1 MRWLGSVV
9 VWGVFVPVAI
19 AGAAPKVVRTFPP
32 NGAKDVDPATTEIVV
47 VFDVPVKPNS
57 WSVVQMGDA
66 TFPEL
71 AGDNPISFRDDKTCV
86 AKVRLQADTAYGL
99 GFNSRTRQG
108 FKSAEDET
116 AAEPYALQFRTG
128 SGKPV
133 VPEGPRV
140 VRTDPEDGT
149 ADLEAGTYDLTILF
163 SEPMEVGQASIMT
176 PPEGPRLKMI
186 GQPKWRDTRT
196 FVAPVLLAA
205 KTTYRVGI
213 NTGESK
219 KFVSAGD
226 GTPAAAMEFTFST
239 VGAPSAPA
247 GKDKAVQ
254 LRYDCHQ
261 GDAGRLMQKSAVD
274 IKLILSTGQTIP
286 MSRKSGMNSIEEVLV
301 AEKGY
306 PVEVRKIVSEYV
318 MQAMDPQ
325 SGQMRSSSRL
335 EKPVAVKLDRRNEP
349 VKVEMLDGQVPPALM
364 SMLAEDSLIDIL
376 PAGSMRVGQTAE
388 PSREAL
394 AKLKSVFDVKGEG
407 RIDFKLTCKRIG
419 TMEVP
424 DARNAMLKAQGSG
437 EPVTYEFDVAELA
450 IDWKQDGVMQN
461 DIPFSM
467 TAKGEMIF
475 AIDAGVVIRVKVDG
489 KIDIKSMQTQG
500 LDGQAVTLSGGGT
513 YSTDRTF
520 EPIKWT
526 RGVRKKLGRTEKT
539 EDRVPP
545 ERQDAGRES
554 VDAAPGEKET
564 RPSQPPEAGTRG
576 ESGPAESLSREMMP
590 PLEGRLPRD
599 WKMMNDELFGSQV
612 AVPPGWTPR
621 VRGDVALC
629 IEPDKITK
637 AGAFF
642 VPMVLKAK
650 GRPDDL
656 ADSFDEMLRKAM
668 PTLRTETTGK
678 PAADCVQRDLSGQIG
693 RTPILGSYRA
703 VVGRTGTGFVM
714 GFLAP
719 DEQLGD
725 LKPTF
730 YRILGSY
737 RYTGSRV
744 RLQPYRSAA
753 IELRIPQG
761 WQVRTSEANGTANQD
776 IDWEAVCPSVP
787 GARAFMVSPK
797 FFSANWITDAL
808 SGQIDQQLLPLWQNK
823 GFILASFTSDEQA
836 IRQAMMLALPGLQ
849 VTRQQSLD
857 EIRDLFSKIF
867 ELPIQTVQTIGGRMT
882 IHVYEF
888 IGRREVQGREMR
900 CVATIGMGAL
910 VVQAPLRGPAGIWMT
925 GIRGYEAPADRFADL
940 SPMLERV
947 GSSFTY
953 TMWWIR
959 EVMKANEA
967 QAKTLRQFYADMN
980 RLDKEIFDNRVS
992 TNSAI
997 NEMMYDTLT
1006 ENHGYVNEKTGSIE
1020 KISPDQVERFRLDNG
1035 DIVSPDEVINQHI
1048 DPRNATRIRAAG
1060 TDDYMSFDRRV
1071 QVWP

>member
-1 MRWLGSVV
+1 MRWLGSIPL
-9 VWGVFVPVAI
+9 WGVFVSVAI
-19 AGAAPKVVRTFPP
+19 AGTAPRVVKTSPP
-32 NGAKDVDPATTEIVV
+32 DGAKDVDPATTEIVV
-47 VFDVPVKPNS
+47 VFDMPVKQNS
-57 WSVVQMGDA
+57 WSVVQAGDE

-71 AGDNPISFRDDKTCV
+71 AGDSPISFRDDKTCV
-86 AKVRLQADTAYGL
+86 VKVKLQADTAYGL
-99 GFNSRTRQG
+99 GINSKTRQG
-108 FKSAEDET
+108 FKSAADET
-116 AAEPYALQFRTG
+116 AAEPHTLRFRTG

-133 VPEGPRV
+133 KAEGPRV
-140 VRTDPEDGT
+140 VRTDPVNGA
-149 ADLEAGTYDLTILF
+149 ADLEAGTYDLTIVF
-163 SEPMEVGQASIMT
+163 SEPMKDGQASIMT

-186 GQPKWRDTRT
+186 GEPKWRDART
-196 FVAPVLLAA
+196 FVVPIVLAA

-219 KFVSAGD
+219 KFVTASG

-239 VGAPSAPA
+239 VGVPSTLT
-247 GKDKAVQ
+247 GTDKAVQ
-254 LRYDCHQ
+254 LRYDCRQ

-274 IKLILSTGQTIP
+274 IKLTLSTGQTIP
-286 MSRKSGMNSIEEVLV
+286 MSQKSGMNSIEEVLV

-318 MQAMDPQ
+318 MQATDPE
-325 SGQMRSSSRL
+325 SGQMRSSPRL
-335 EKPVAVKLDRRNEP
+335 EKPVTVKLDRRKEP
-349 VKVEMLDGQVPPALM
+349 VKVEALNGEVPPALM
-364 SMLAEDSLIDIL
+364 NMLAEDSLIDIL
-376 PAGSMRVGQTAE
+376 PARAMRVGQTAE

-394 AKLKSVFDVKGEG
+394 AKLKSAFDVKGEG
-407 RIDFKLTCKRIG
+407 SMDLRLTCKRIG

-424 DARNAMLKAQGSG
+424 DARNAMFKAQGGG
-437 EPVTYEFDVAELA
+437 EPVTYEFDVAVLA

-467 TAKGEMIF
+467 TAKGELVF

-489 KIDIKSMQTQG
+489 EIDIKSMQTQG
-500 LDGQAVTLSGGGT
+500 VDGQAVTLSGGGT

-526 RGVRKKLGRTEKT
+526 RGVRKKPGRTEEA
-539 EDRVPP
+539 EDRAPP
-545 ERQDAGRES
+545 VKSDAGGAA

-564 RPSQPPEAGTRG
+564 LPGKLHDGGTKRA
-576 ESGPAESLSREMMP
+576 SDAAERSSRETTP
-590 PLEGRLPRD
+590 PPGGKLPRD

-629 IEPDKITK
+629 IEPDEITK

-650 GRPDDL
+650 GRPEDL
-656 ADSFDEMLRKAM
+656 ADGFDEMLRKAI

-678 PAADCVQRDLSGQIG
+678 PATDCVQRDLSGQIG
-693 RTPILGSYRA
+693 RTPISGSYRA

-714 GFLAP
+714 GFLTP

-787 GARAFMVSPK
+787 SARAFMVSPK
-797 FFSANWITDAL
+797 FFSSNWITDAL

-823 GFILASFTSDEQA
+823 GFTLANFTSDEQA
-836 IRQAMMLALPGLQ
+836 IRQAMTLALPGLQ

-867 ELPIQTVQTIGGRMT
+867 ELPIQTVQTVGGRMT
-882 IHVYEF
+882 IHAYEF
-888 IGRREVQGREMR
+888 IGRREVRGREMR

-910 VVQAPLRGPAGIWMT
+910 IVQAPLRGPAGIWMT
-925 GIRGYEAPADRFADL
+925 GIRGYEAPAERFADL

-967 QAKTLRQFYADMN
+967 QANTLRRFYADMN

-1020 KISPDQVERFRLDNG
+1020 KIAPDQVDRFRLDNG
-1035 DIVSPDEVINQHI
+1035 DIVSPDEVINQHV

-1060 TDDYMSFDRRV
+1060 ADDYMSFDRRV